1 MNEQT
6 ERYDAVVVGAGP
18 NGLAAAIEL
27 ARAGKSVVVFEAAD
41 TPGGGCRSDELTL
54 PGYIHD
60 VCSAIHPLALA
71 SPFFKSMPL
80 ADLGV
85 GFRHPIT
92 PLAHPLDDGDAATL
106 ERSVG
111 ETAEGLGADA
121 GAYRK
126 LMDPLVRNTDK
137 LVLDILGPARL
148 PHHPLALARF
158 GPSAIRSAYGLA
170 TSLYNEDRAKA
181 LLAGIAAHSMLS
193 LRRAPTA
200 AYGIMLALVGHGYG
214 WPTIEG
220 GAQVLTDA
228 LVTYLKSLGGE
239 LITGRR
245 IEAMSDL
252 PEARAVLFDLTPRQ
266 VVAIAGDQLPSRYRG
281 RLEGYEHGSGVF
293 KVDFALS
300 DPIPWKADACRRAGT
315 IHLGGTLEEVAAS
328 EDAVVRGRHPDRPYA
343 LLAQQTTFDPTR
355 APEGKH
361 TAWSYCHVPSGSP
374 MDMSERIIDQIERF
388 APGFRDTI
396 LAKATISA
404 PEYERYNANYIGGDI
419 SGGLQH
425 FGQLFTR
432 PAPRLDP
439 YSTPNRKLYF
449 CSSSTPPGGG
459 VHGMCGVFA
468 ARSALRRVF

>member
-1 MNEQT
+1 
-6 ERYDAVVVGAGP
+6 VVVGAGP

-41 TPGGGCRSDELTL
+41 TPGGGCRSDQLTL

-60 VCSAIHPLALA
+60 VCSAIQPLALA

-92 PLAHPLDDGDAATL
+92 PLAHPLDDGDAAAL

-148 PHHPLALARF
+148 PRHPLALARF
-158 GPSAIRSAYGLA
+158 GPSAIRSAVGLA
-170 TSLYNEDRAKA
+170 TSLYKEDRAKA
-181 LLAGIAAHSMLS
+181 LFAGIAAHSMLS

-200 AYGIMLALVGHGYG
+200 AYAIMLGLVGHGYG

-239 LITGRR
+239 LVTGRR

-281 RLEGYEHGSGVF
+281 RLEGYEHGPGVF

-315 IHLGGTLEEVAAS
+315 IHLGGTLEVGGRRRSRPPPRPSLRPARPADDLRS
-328 EDAVVRGRHPDRPYA
+328 NPRPRGQTHRVD
-343 LLAQQTTFDPTR
+343 LLPR
-355 APEGKH
+355 
-361 TAWSYCHVPSGSP
+361 
-374 MDMSERIIDQIERF
+374 SERISDGHERTDHRSDR
-388 APGFRDTI
+388 ALCSRLSRHDPGQGHDLGAGVR
-396 LAKATISA
+396 
-404 PEYERYNANYIGGDI
+404 EVQR
-419 SGGLQH
+419 
-425 FGQLFTR
+425 QL
-432 PAPRLDP
+432 
-439 YSTPNRKLYF
+439 
-449 CSSSTPPGGG
+449 
-459 VHGMCGVFA
+459 H
-468 ARSALRRVF
+468 RR